1 MRKLVERIQMQPN
14 LRNRKL
20 ENGVAWN
27 RC

>member
-1 MRKLVERIQMQPN
+1 MQPN